1 VVTLTDGFGAHQLH
15 EAGTEHAQGH
25 READPREVFGPGVI
39 GQVAVQ
45 PHPTA
50 VTHHDSFVDHVA
62 DVSDENAQ
70 EGQKEPFFCK
80 MSEENLP
87 QVGDGFDEPG

>member
-1 VVTLTDGFGAHQLH
+1 VL
-15 EAGTEHAQGH
+15 EHISDRKTTQCG
-25 READPREVFGPGVI
+25 RKRRKGI
-39 GQVAVQ
+39 IL
-45 PHPTA
+45 TA

-87 QVGDGFDEPG
+87 QVGDGFDEPC